1 MAIALT
7 HLLIRQS
14 LHVLKDGPGDVL
26 DARGRGLAAVVTEE
40 GLKLN
45 RKQTP
50 QVQAS
55 GGNFFTWISFIYH
68 SLNTE
73 AK

>member
-1 MAIALT
+1 M
-7 HLLIRQS
+7 
-14 LHVLKDGPGDVL
+14 LKDGPDDVL

-55 GGNFFTWISFIYH
+55 DGNFFT
-68 SLNTE
+68 
-73 AK
+73 